1 MNSTEKA
8 EMQEEKLIPVEVP
21 EEADDHESHEDH
33 DDGGEGN
40 DERLADSLNEEDN
53 ERREARRN
61 ERKRRR
67 ESQKFARDKTR
78 EEMQW
83 LIEQNKALQQ
93 RLEAV
98 EHHAIT
104 AQKGSLDHNYN
115 QALYAVQKAE
125 AELAKAIEIGDGAKV
140 PELLRQR
147 DQAMAQA
154 AEINRVKNQFSQQ
167 PAPQKA
173 EVAERAQRWAAKNT
187 WFNANGTDP
196 DSVAA
201 KAIDAKL
208 SAEGF
213 DPSTKRYWR
222 ELDRRLAERLPHR
235 FADEEDSDYTEPQ
248 QPGRRS
254 PPVGGSRE
262 ISAPGSKKV
271 FVSAERIEAMKE
283 AGYWDDPVLR
293 QRMLKRY
300 QEADR
305 ELKTAR

>member
-1 MNSTEKA
+1 MNSTEKT
-8 EMQEEKLIPVEVP
+8 EMQEEKLIPVEMP
-21 EEADDHESHEDH
+21 EEADDHEDH
-33 DDGGEGN
+33 DEGHEET
-40 DERLADSLNEEDN
+40 DERLSDSRNEEEE

-67 ESQKFARDKTR
+67 ENQRFARDKTK

-83 LIEQNKALQQ
+83 LMEQNRALQQ

-98 EHHAIT
+98 EQHAIT
-104 AQKGSLDHNYN
+104 AQRGSLDQNYN
-115 QALYAVQKAE
+115 TALRTVQYAEQQ
-125 AELAKAIEIGDGAKV
+125 LAKAIEIGDGAKV

-154 AEINRVKNQFSQQ
+154 AEINRVKNQFAQQ
-167 PAPQKA
+167 PAPQNN
-173 EVAERAQRWAAKNT
+173 EVTERAQRWAAENT
-187 WFNANGTDP
+187 WFNANGNDP

-201 KAIDAKL
+201 KAIDAGL
-208 SAEGF
+208 VAEGF
-213 DPSTKRYWR
+213 NPATKQYWK

-235 FADEEDSDYTEPQ
+235 FADDDDSDYTEPQ
-248 QPGRRS
+248 QSGRRG

-262 ISAPGSKKV
+262 MSAPGSKKV
-271 FVSAERIEAMKE
+271 FVSAERIQAMKD

-300 QEADR
+300 QEVDR
-305 ELKTAR
+305 ELKSAR

>member
-8 EMQEEKLIPVEVP
+8 EAQEEKLIPVEAP
-21 EEADDHESHEDH
+21 EEADSHDEGH
-33 DDGGEGN
+33 DDGHDDG
-40 DERLADSLNEEDN
+40 DQRLSDSLNDQEQ
-53 ERREARRN
+53 ERRMAKREDRRLQK
-61 ERKRRR
+61 ERQRY
-67 ESQKFARDKTR
+67 ARDKTR
-78 EEMQW
+78 QEMQW
-83 LIEQNKALQQ
+83 LIDQNRQLQQ

-98 EHHAIT
+98 EQHAIS
-104 AQKGSLDHNYN
+104 AQKGSLDQNYN
-115 QALYAVQKAE
+115 QALYAVRKAE
-125 AELAKAIEIGDGAKV
+125 ADLAKAIEIGDGAKV

-167 PAPQKA
+167 PAPQNN
-173 EVAERAQRWAAKNT
+173 EVAERAQRWAAKNS

-196 DSVAA
+196 DSLAA

-208 SAEGF
+208 ASEGF
-213 DPSTKRYWR
+213 DPSTKRYWK
-222 ELDRRLAERLPHR
+222 ELDRRLADRLPHR
-235 FADEEDSDYTEPQ
+235 FADEEDSSYTEPQ
-248 QPGRRS
+248 QSGRRS

-305 ELKTAR
+305 ENRAAR

>member
-8 EMQEEKLIPVEVP
+8 EMQEEKLIPVEAP
-21 EEADDHESHEDH
+21 EDADDHDESHVEAV
-33 DDGGEGN
+33 
-40 DERLADSLNEEDN
+40 ERLSDSLNEEDQ

-67 ESQKFARDKTR
+67 ESQRFARDKTK

-83 LIEQNKALQQ
+83 LMEQNKALQQ

-104 AQKGSLDHNYN
+104 AQKGSLDQNYN
-115 QALYAVQKAE
+115 TALRTVQYAEQQ
-125 AELAKAIEIGDGAKV
+125 LAKAIEIGDGAKV

-154 AEINRVKNQFSQQ
+154 AEINRVKNQFSQA
-167 PAPQKA
+167 PAPQNT
-173 EVAERAQRWAAKNT
+173 EVADRARKWASENT
-187 WFNANGTDP
+187 WFNANGNDP
-196 DSVAA
+196 DSSAA
-201 KAIDAKL
+201 KAIDAGL
-208 SAEGF
+208 VAEGF
-213 DPSTKRYWR
+213 NPATKKYWK

-235 FADEEDSDYTEPQ
+235 FADDEDSDYTEPQ
-248 QPGRRS
+248 QPGRRG

-262 ISAPGSKKV
+262 MSAPGTKK
-271 FVSAERIEAMKE
+271 FNLTPERVTALKE
-283 AGYWDDPVLR
+283 AGYWDDPVAL

-300 QEADR
+300 QQADR
-305 ELKTAR
+305 DLKSAR

>member
-8 EMQEEKLIPVEVP
+8 EMQEEEKLIPVEMP
-21 EEADDHESHEDH
+21 EEADDHDEGHE
-33 DDGGEGN
+33 EA
-40 DERLADSLNEEDN
+40 DERLSDSLNEEEQ

-67 ESQKFARDKTR
+67 ENQRFARDKTK

-83 LIEQNKALQQ
+83 LMEQNRALQQ

-104 AQKGSLDHNYN
+104 AQKGSLDQNYN
-115 QALYAVQKAE
+115 NALRTVQYAEQQ
-125 AELAKAIEIGDGAKV
+125 LAKAIEIGDGAKV

-154 AEINRVKNQFSQQ
+154 AEINRVKNQFSQA
-167 PAPQKA
+167 PAPQNN
-173 EVAERAQRWAAKNT
+173 EVTERAQRWAAENT
-187 WFNANGTDP
+187 WFNANSNDP

-201 KAIDAKL
+201 KAIDAGL
-208 SAEGF
+208 VAEGF
-213 DPSTKRYWR
+213 NPATKQYWK

-235 FADEEDSDYTEPQ
+235 FADDEDSDYTEPQ

-271 FVSAERIEAMKE
+271 FVSAERIQAMKD

-300 QEADR
+300 QEVDR
-305 ELKTAR
+305 ELKSAR

>member
-8 EMQEEKLIPVEVP
+8 EIQEEELIPVEAP
-21 EEADDHESHEDH
+21 EDADENQDE
-33 DDGGEGN
+33 
-40 DERLADSLNEEDN
+40 DERLSDSRNEEED

-67 ESQKFARDKTR
+67 ESQRFARDKTK

-83 LIEQNKALQQ
+83 LMEQNKALQQ

-104 AQKGSLDHNYN
+104 AQKGSLDQNYN
-115 QALYAVQKAE
+115 TALRTVQYAEQQ
-125 AELAKAIEIGDGAKV
+125 LAKAIEIGDGAKV

-154 AEINRVKNQFSQQ
+154 TEINRVKNQFSQQ
-167 PAPQKA
+167 PAPQNT
-173 EVAERAQRWAAKNT
+173 EVTERAQRWASQNT
-187 WFNANGTDP
+187 WFNANGNDP
-196 DSVAA
+196 DSLAA
-201 KAIDAKL
+201 KSIDAGL
-208 SAEGF
+208 VAEGF
-213 DPSTKRYWR
+213 NPSTRQYWK

-235 FADEEDSDYTEPQ
+235 FADDEDSDYTEPQ
-248 QPGRRS
+248 QSGRRG

-271 FVSAERIEAMKE
+271 FVSAERIQAMKD

-300 QEADR
+300 QEVDR
-305 ELKTAR
+305 DLKSAR

>member
-8 EMQEEKLIPVEVP
+8 EMQEEKLIPVEAP
-21 EEADDHESHEDH
+21 EDADDHDEGHEEAD
-33 DDGGEGN
+33 
-40 DERLADSLNEEDN
+40 ERLSDSLNEEDQ

-67 ESQKFARDKTR
+67 ESQRFARDKTK

-83 LIEQNKALQQ
+83 LMEQNKALQQ

-104 AQKGSLDHNYN
+104 AQKGSLDQNYN
-115 QALYAVQKAE
+115 TALRTVQYAEQQ
-125 AELAKAIEIGDGAKV
+125 LAKAIEIGDGAKV

-154 AEINRVKNQFSQQ
+154 AEINRVKNQFSQA
-167 PAPQKA
+167 PAPQNT
-173 EVAERAQRWAAKNT
+173 EVAERAKKWASQNT
-187 WFNANGTDP
+187 WFNANGNDP
-196 DSVAA
+196 DSAAA
-201 KAIDAKL
+201 KAIDAGL
-208 SAEGF
+208 VSEGF
-213 DPSTKRYWR
+213 NPATKKYWK

-235 FADEEDSDYTEPQ
+235 FADDEDSGYTEPQ
-248 QPGRRS
+248 QSGRRG

-262 ISAPGSKKV
+262 MSAPGSKKV
-271 FVSAERIEAMKE
+271 FVSAERIQAMKD

-300 QEADR
+300 QETDR
-305 ELKTAR
+305 ELKSAR

>member
-1 MNSTEKA
+1 MNSTEKT
-8 EMQEEKLIPVEVP
+8 EMQEEKLIPVEMP
-21 EEADDHESHEDH
+21 EEADDHEDRDEGHE
-33 DDGGEGN
+33 ET
-40 DERLADSLNEEDN
+40 DERLSDSRNEEEE

-67 ESQKFARDKTR
+67 ENQRFARDKTK

-83 LIEQNKALQQ
+83 LMEQNRALQQ

-98 EHHAIT
+98 EQHAIT
-104 AQKGSLDHNYN
+104 AQKGSLDQNYN
-115 QALYAVQKAE
+115 TALRTVQYAEQQ
-125 AELAKAIEIGDGAKV
+125 LAKAIEIGDGAKV

-154 AEINRVKNQFSQQ
+154 AEINRVKNQFAQQ
-167 PAPQKA
+167 PAPQNN
-173 EVAERAQRWAAKNT
+173 EVTERAQRWAAENT
-187 WFNANGTDP
+187 WFNANGNDP

-201 KAIDAKL
+201 KAIDAGL
-208 SAEGF
+208 VAEGF
-213 DPSTKRYWR
+213 NPATKQYWK

-235 FADEEDSDYTEPQ
+235 FADDDDSDYTEPQ
-248 QPGRRS
+248 QSGRRG

-262 ISAPGSKKV
+262 MSAPGSKKV
-271 FVSAERIEAMKE
+271 FVSAERIQAMKD

-300 QEADR
+300 QEVDR
-305 ELKTAR
+305 ELKSAR

>member
-8 EMQEEKLIPVEVP
+8 EIQEEELIPVEAP
-21 EEADDHESHEDH
+21 EDADENQDE
-33 DDGGEGN
+33 
-40 DERLADSLNEEDN
+40 DERLSDSRNEEED

-67 ESQKFARDKTR
+67 ESQRFARDKTK

-83 LIEQNKALQQ
+83 LMEQNKALQQ

-104 AQKGSLDHNYN
+104 AQKGSLDQNYN
-115 QALYAVQKAE
+115 TALRTVQYAEQQ
-125 AELAKAIEIGDGAKV
+125 LAKAIEIGDGAKV

-154 AEINRVKNQFSQQ
+154 TEINRVKNQFSQQ
-167 PAPQKA
+167 PAPQNT
-173 EVAERAQRWAAKNT
+173 EVTERAQRWASQNT
-187 WFNANGTDP
+187 WFNANGNDP
-196 DSVAA
+196 DSLAA
-201 KAIDAKL
+201 KSIDAGL
-208 SAEGF
+208 VAEGF
-213 DPSTKRYWR
+213 NPSTRQYWK

-235 FADEEDSDYTEPQ
+235 FADDDDSDYTEPQ
-248 QPGRRS
+248 QSGRRG

-271 FVSAERIEAMKE
+271 FVSADRIQAMKD

-300 QEADR
+300 QEVDR
-305 ELKTAR
+305 DLKSAR

>member
-21 EEADDHESHEDH
+21 EEADDHEDHDEGHEDS
-33 DDGGEGN
+33 
-40 DERLADSLNEEDN
+40 DERLSDSLNAEEN

-67 ESQKFARDKTR
+67 ESQRFARDKTK

-83 LIEQNKALQQ
+83 LMEQNKVLQQ

-104 AQKGSLDHNYN
+104 AQKGSLDQNYN
-115 QALYAVQKAE
+115 NALYAVRKAE
-125 AELAKAIEIGDGAKV
+125 ADLAKAIEIGDGAKV

-154 AEINRVKNQFSQQ
+154 AEINRVKNQFSQP
-167 PAPQKA
+167 PAPQNT
-173 EVAERAQRWAAKNT
+173 EVADRARKWASQNT
-187 WFNANGTDP
+187 WFNANGN
-196 DSVAA
+196 DSDSAAA
-201 KAIDAKL
+201 KAIDAGL
-208 SAEGF
+208 VAEGF
-213 DPSTKRYWR
+213 NPATKKYWK

-235 FADEEDSDYTEPQ
+235 FADDEDSEYNEPQ
-248 QPGRRS
+248 QPGRRG

-262 ISAPGSKKV
+262 MSAPGSKKV
-271 FVSAERIEAMKE
+271 FVSAERIQAMKD

-300 QEADR
+300 QETDR
-305 ELKTAR
+305 ELKSAR